1 MVSTPAPSGGTP
13 LAAVQEDAELASP
26 VPQRP
31 AATQAA
37 PAPETDDD
45 EPTSATSSASEGK
58 GKAKGRRRQ
67 RKGRRIARKE
77 ANKAEA

>member
-1 MVSTPAPSGGTP
+1 M
-13 LAAVQEDAELASP
+13 AAVQEDAELASP

-45 EPTSATSSASEGK
+45 EPTSATSSASESQ
-58 GKAKGRRRQ
+58 GKAKKKRRQ
-67 RKGRRIARKE
+67 QRGRRIACKE
-77 ANKAEA
+77 AKKAEA